1 MSQSLT
7 NQQSNSPPSDPARDP
22 RAARALIARYLTPMR
37 GRVAVLVGL
46 LLGGIGL
53 KLAIPLFLRTFIDAA
68 RDGAPLT
75 ALATVAGMFLAF
87 ALTDEAANAL
97 TTFVGQDVRW
107 RATNALRADLTRHCL
122 RLGMP
127 FHNAQTPGK
136 MIEKIDGDVTEL
148 SNLMSDYALRALGNG
163 VLLFGVLAMLAREDW
178 RLGLAYATFVA
189 ITLVALWRT
198 MGFATA
204 HWERAR
210 EAAAD
215 LFGFFEE
222 RLAGLEDLRA
232 GGAEDWVRQ
241 GYHDGQRQLMHVE
254 RRAFL
259 LGSTS
264 WIAAVALFTAGNLLA
279 LGMGAWLFQGGA
291 ITIGTVYLV
300 FHYTEMLRHPIEQL
314 ADQLRDL
321 QRAGGSLRRV
331 VGLLAEPS
339 RVERPPEAAVAVPG
353 GALSVAFEGVTF
365 GYHGGA
371 PVLRDV
377 SFALAPGEVLGLLG
391 RTGSGKSTIARLL
404 FRLYDVDRG
413 AVRVGG
419 VDVLEAR
426 LGNLRRRIGMVTQD
440 VQLFQATLRDNL
452 TFFDRT
458 VPDARLLEAME
469 ALGLGAWYARLP
481 RGLDT
486 ELASGGGGL
495 SAGEAQLLAF
505 TRVFLS
511 DPGLVILDEA
521 SSRLDPATELLI
533 ERAVD
538 RLMVGRTGIVIAH
551 RLGTVQRADAI
562 LILEQ
567 GRVREHGARRDLLA
581 DPTSRFNELLRTGM
595 EEVLA

>member
-1 MSQSLT
+1 MS
-7 NQQSNSPPSDPARDP
+7 NQPKNPSPNDPNDPARDP
-22 RAARALIARYLTPMR
+22 RAALALVARYLAPMR
-37 GRVAVLVGL
+37 GRVAVLAAL

-53 KLAIPLFLRTFIDAA
+53 QLAIPQMLRAFIDHA
-68 RDGAPLT
+68 RDGAPVA
-75 ALATVAGMFLAF
+75 ALAATAGVFLGL
-87 ALTDEAANAL
+87 ALANEAANAL

-136 MIEKIDGDVTEL
+136 MIERIDGDVTEL

-163 VLLFGVLAMLAREDW
+163 ILLFGVLVMLAREDG
-178 RLGLAYATFVA
+178 RLGLAYAGFVVV
-189 ITLVALWRT
+189 TLVALGRT
-198 MGFATA
+198 IGFATA

-210 EAAAD
+210 EAAAE

-222 RLAGLEDLRA
+222 RLSGLEDLRA
-232 GGAEDWVRQ
+232 GGAGDWVRQ
-241 GYHDGQRQLMHVE
+241 GYHDGQRALMHVE

-291 ITIGTVYLV
+291 ITLGTVYLV

-321 QRAGGSLRRV
+321 QRAGGGLRRV
-331 VGLLAEPS
+331 VGLLAEPE
-339 RVERPPEAAVAVPG
+339 RPERPPEEAVAVPG

-365 GYHGGA
+365 GYHDGA
-371 PVLRDV
+371 PVLDDV
-377 SFALAPGEVLGLLG
+377 RFALAPGQVLGLLG

-404 FRLYDVDRG
+404 FRLYDVQGG

-419 VDVLEAR
+419 VDVRDAR
-426 LGNLRRRIGMVTQD
+426 RRDLRRRIGMVTQD

-452 TFFDRT
+452 AFFDRT
-458 VPDARLLEAME
+458 VPDDRLTAALED
-469 ALGLGAWYARLP
+469 LGLGEWFRRLP
-481 RGLDT
+481 DGLDT

-562 LILEQ
+562 LILEK
-567 GRVREHGARRDLLA
+567 GRVREHGARLDLVA
-581 DPTSRFNELLRTGM
+581 DPASRFNELLRTGM

>member
-7 NQQSNSPPSDPARDP
+7 TKALTNPPNDAARDP
-22 RAARALIARYLTPMR
+22 RASLALIARYLAPMR
-37 GRVAVLVGL
+37 ARVAVLIAL
-46 LLGGIGL
+46 LLGGIAL
-53 KLAIPLFLRTFIDAA
+53 KLAIPLFLRAFIDAA
-68 RDGAPLT
+68 RDGALT
-75 ALATVAGMFLAF
+75 SALAATAGLFLVF
-87 ALTDEAANAL
+87 ALADEAANAL

-136 MIEKIDGDVTEL
+136 MIERIDGDVTEL

-163 VLLFGVLAMLAREDW
+163 VLLFGVLVMLAREDW
-178 RLGLAYATFVA
+178 RLGVAYACFVA
-189 ITLVALWRT
+189 VTLGALGRT
-198 MGFATA
+198 IGFATA

-210 EAAAD
+210 EAAAE

-232 GGAEDWVRQ
+232 GGAEAWVRQ
-241 GYHDGQRQLMHVE
+241 GYHDGQRALMHVE

-331 VGLLAEPS
+331 VGLLAEPT
-339 RVERPPEAAVAVPG
+339 RVEPAPEAAVAVPT
-353 GALSVAFEGVTF
+353 GALKVAFEGVTF
-365 GYHGGA
+365 GYHAGA
-371 PVLRDV
+371 PVLDDV
-377 SFALAPGEVLGLLG
+377 GFVLPPGQVLGLLG

-404 FRLYDVDRG
+404 FRLYDVDAG

-419 VDVLEAR
+419 VDVQDAR
-426 LGNLRRRIGMVTQD
+426 LVDLRRRIGMVTQD

-452 TFFDRT
+452 TFFDRA
-458 VPDARLLEAME
+458 VADERLLEALE
-469 ALGLGAWYARLP
+469 ALGLGEWYGRLP
-481 RGLDT
+481 LGLDT

-538 RLMVGRTGIVIAH
+538 RLLVGRTGVIIAH

-562 LILEQ
+562 LILDA
-567 GRVREHGARRDLLA
+567 GRVSESGARLDLLA
-581 DPTSRFNELLRTGM
+581 DPTSRFNALLHTGM